1 MKKKTN
7 TLNES
12 DSSKRPKRNSTINK
26 QIKENKSES
35 DDESSKRR
43 PKRNL
48 NQNKKL
54 KKTVNEEDTSET
66 ENETSKRRTPKRTAS
81 KSKKVIKDT
90 SESEYE
96 PEGENPTESDYEPE
110 EENISDEVEDEI
122 EEIISD
128 VECEQDLNSSIISSK
143 SRPKRTKKAKEKYQ
157 DESFRS
163 EVKQIDE
170 FNFETKVS
178 EWEYEPEP
186 NCKLYCR
193 PILPALSDLAI
204 KPFLNSK
211 STKKSTIYDCPFC
224 HIHFTYNLVFK
235 THLFS
240 CSKNP
245 NVPE

>member
-1 MKKKTN
+1 
-7 TLNES
+7 
-12 DSSKRPKRNSTINK
+12 
-26 QIKENKSES
+26 
-35 DDESSKRR
+35 
-43 PKRNL
+43 
-48 NQNKKL
+48 
-54 KKTVNEEDTSET
+54 VNEEDTSET
-66 ENETSKRRTPKRTAS
+66 DNETSKRRTPKRTAS

-90 SESEYE
+90 SSESEYE

-122 EEIISD
+122 KEIISD
-128 VECEQDLNSSIISSK
+128 EECEQDLNSSSISTK
-143 SRPKRTKKAKEKYQ
+143 SRPKRTKKEKHQ

-170 FNFETKVS
+170 FNLETKVS